1 MIELVSKI
9 FEFLPSEV
17 KDNLCFI
24 AIKEQ
29 VLRRITDDI
38 EIAVSEDILK
48 NIKGYDISNITPLKG
63 DTKLIFSL
71 NVGEDDLKLNIIKRK
86 QYNIY
91 LDTYVEKNSLYEE
104 TLSRIIIDDGITIL
118 KLTLATSNEDCYY
131 LDYNTEFY
139 CYNKDYDMVDVPLED
154 KLKDDDFIAFFNV
167 EKSKVRE
174 CRLNFKDNILYI
186 NSCKV
191 KSIMKTID
199 ESYMDQGVTFS
210 KVTRAMDMIDTIL
223 YGDYDKIYDED
234 EEELEDEE
242 QNNEDDELDETRIE
256 TLENMIFYH
265 IGFEGEFVLSYNLVI
280 NIRSYLNS
288 SVPLLFTNGIIIR
301 KLNNEY
307 TMFNMHFEHEN
318 LMVISKNI
326 EKSEARELYLSNKD
340 NQEEDGLDEFFG
352 VINQKKRDL

>member
-1 MIELVSKI
+1 MAQLISKI

-17 KDNLCFI
+17 KNNLCFDS
-24 AIKEQ
+24 IKDQ
-29 VLRRITDDI
+29 ILKRVTDDI

-48 NIKGYDISNITPLKG
+48 NIKGYDISKIVPLKG

-71 NVGEDDLKLNIIKRK
+71 NVGEDNLKLNIIKRK
-86 QYNIY
+86 QFNIY
-91 LDTYVEKNSLYEE
+91 LDTYVEKDNLYEE
-104 TLSRIIIDDGITIL
+104 ILNRIIIDDGITIL

-154 KLKDDDFIAFFNV
+154 KLKDDDFITFFNV

-174 CRLNFKDNILYI
+174 CRLNFKDNIFYI

-191 KSIMKTID
+191 KSIMSTID
-199 ESYMDQGVTFS
+199 ESYMDQGVMFS
-210 KVTRAMDMIDTIL
+210 KVTKASDMIDTIL
-223 YGDYDKIYDED
+223 YGDSSKIYDED

-256 TLENMIFYH
+256 SLENMIFSH
-265 IGFEGEFVLSYNLVI
+265 VGLEGEFVLSYNLVI

-288 SVPLLFTNGIIIR
+288 RVPLLFTNGIIIR

-307 TMFNMHFEHEN
+307 TLFNMYFEHEN
-318 LMVISKNI
+318 LMVISKDI
-326 EKSEARELYLSNKD
+326 EKSEARELYFSDID
-340 NQEEDGLDEFFG
+340 NQEEEGLDEFFG
-352 VINQKKRDL
+352 EINQKRRDL